1 MSQPKIRSRPTV
13 LDSLPMV
20 LITHFINPSLDYESR
35 INLNQ
40 CLPPWDR
47 VSRKM
52 PKDSI
57 ILHDINIRI
66 SVLSSLVDKLDA
78 KIWDWGPRNAIN
90 GNPRILLFIKIYRL
104 FLNPMYFVI
113 ISHFPT
119 FRNAIIDKADEFELR
134 INMIRQE
141 FSERNVR
148 KFISAIHD
156 FRNKLITNSHLLSN
170 TNFDL
175 KPIKPLTFV

>member
-47 VSRKM
+47 VSKKM
-52 PKDSI
+52 PKNSV
-57 ILHDINIRI
+57 ILHDINIRK
-66 SVLSSLVDKLDA
+66 SVLSTLIYKLDR

-90 GNPRILLFIKIYRL
+90 GNERILLFIKIYRL
-104 FLNPMYFVI
+104 FLNPMYFVM
-113 ISHFPT
+113 ISHFPI
-119 FRNAIIDKADEFELR
+119 FRKVIIDKADEFEES
-134 INMIRQE
+134 INRIRQE
-141 FSERNVR
+141 FSERNIR
-148 KFISAIHD
+148 KFISAIKD
-156 FRNKLITNSHLLSN
+156 FRNKLSAQRHTLLN
-170 TNFDL
+170 ENFDL
-175 KPIKPLTFV
+175 KPIKLLSFI

>member
-1 MSQPKIRSRPTV
+1 MTQPKIRCRPTV

-35 INLNQ
+35 VNLNQ

-57 ILHDINIRI
+57 ILHDINIRK
-66 SVLSSLVDKLDA
+66 SVLSSLIYKLDR
-78 KIWDWGPRNAIN
+78 KSWEWGPINAIN

-104 FLNPMYFVI
+104 FLNPMYFII
-113 ISHFPT
+113 ISHFPI
-119 FRNAIIDKADEFELR
+119 FRKTIIDKASEFEGTLDR
-134 INMIRQE
+134 IRNE
-141 FSERNVR
+141 FSERNIR
-148 KFISAIHD
+148 KLISAIND
-156 FRNKLITNSHLLSN
+156 FRNKVIADKLLLLDTNY
-170 TNFDL
+170 DL
-175 KPIKPLTFV
+175 KSIIPLSFV